1 MNSFSSSLQI
11 IFSFLPLLICFSFF
25 LIALS
30 PSSLLFLLSTPTS
43 FFTSLHLSP
52 FIIGC
57 SPLTSFILQ
66 SFQHFSF
73 CPPFLPLDDYNT
85 WDMSDSKWDWKRK
98 HKEKQTGATPDW
110 HIIEGEEE
118 KKEHALRP
126 PEEIEVSTGWIL
138 LLPFTAKTI
147 CGQNMECSGAICRQN
162 CWSGPNVFPWQL
174 ICMRDAG
181 SPPRSPWQQAV
192 GFCQSRLCAQ
202 GQCGLRDTIN
212 K

>member
-118 KKEHALRP
+118 KK
-126 PEEIEVSTGWIL
+126 S
-138 LLPFTAKTI
+138 
-147 CGQNMECSGAICRQN
+147 M
-162 CWSGPNVFPWQL
+162 
-174 ICMRDAG
+174 
-181 SPPRSPWQQAV
+181 
-192 GFCQSRLCAQ
+192 LCALQRRLRSVQ
-202 GQCGLRDTIN
+202 GESSCFPSRPRLFVVKTWNVAAPSAGRTVEVVLTYFHGNSFACVMLGAPLVAPGNRL
-212 K
+212 